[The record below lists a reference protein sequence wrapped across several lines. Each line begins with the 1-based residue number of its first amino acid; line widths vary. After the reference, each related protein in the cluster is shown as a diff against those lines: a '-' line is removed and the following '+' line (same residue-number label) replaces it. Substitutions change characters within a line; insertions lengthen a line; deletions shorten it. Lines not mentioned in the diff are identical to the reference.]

1 MWRRPYAVRVF
12 GEEIPESLTPV
23 QCKCALKDVVK
34 LGNTCC
40 GRKNALNLIKSGFL
54 AGGKQYLRP
63 QHLFLMRLR
72 ICDRVRIPVL
82 AMSDQ
87 LA

>member
-12 GEEIPESLTPV
+12 REEIPESLTPV

-40 GRKNALNLIKSGFL
+40 GRKNVLNLIK
-54 AGGKQYLRP
+54 
-63 QHLFLMRLR
+63 
-72 ICDRVRIPVL
+72 
-82 AMSDQ
+82 
-87 LA
+87 